1 MAAQDEKSDKPLSKS
16 RFKEPSSWASV
27 GGMFLAAIHLVP
39 KEDVKIVLFMSL
51 FCFGLGW
58 YFREQK

>member
-1 MAAQDEKSDKPLSKS
+1 MQSEESKTKKPKPQS
-16 RFKEPSSWASV
+16 RIKEPSSWASI

-39 KEDVKIVLFMSL
+39 KEDVKTVLFMAL

>member
-1 MAAQDEKSDKPLSKS
+1 MAAQDEKNDKPVPKS
-16 RFKEPSSWASV
+16 RIKEPSSWASI

-39 KEDVKIVLFMSL
+39 KEDVKTVLFMAL